1 MTVRSYD
8 PKLSTFVDERDT
20 LIAIACR
27 YVDNPAVAEELV
39 QESWLRS
46 SAKAYQPDQLPPILR
61 QIIRNLSI
69 DWLRRQQT
77 ERNGLAELFEAKEE
91 APDTERVVIARQQ
104 LRTVVR
110 TLQRLPKRTLR
121 AFHLRRI
128 DSLTYKEIGRRLN
141 VSEAGAY
148 RLVADALVQVV
159 MAMGEPKR

>member
-8 PKLSTFVDERDT
+8 PNLRAFVDERDT

-46 SAKAYQPDQLPPILR
+46 NAKHYQPDQLTPILR

-77 ERNGLAELFEAKEE
+77 ERNGLADLSEFSEE

-104 LRTVVR
+104 LHTVVR
-110 TLQRLPKRTLR
+110 TLQRLPKRTLK
-121 AFHLRRI
+121 AFRLRRL
-128 DSLTYKEIGRRLN
+128 DNLTYKEIGRRLN
-141 VSEAGAY
+141 ISEAGAY
-148 RLVADALVQVV
+148 RLVAEALVQVV
-159 MAMGEPKR
+159 IAIDEQKT